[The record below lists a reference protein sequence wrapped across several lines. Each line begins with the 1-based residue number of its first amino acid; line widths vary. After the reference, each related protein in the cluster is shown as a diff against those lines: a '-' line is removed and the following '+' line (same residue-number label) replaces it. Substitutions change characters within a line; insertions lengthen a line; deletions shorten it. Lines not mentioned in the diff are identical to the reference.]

1 MNLRGAWIDAAIEEH
16 ARCVNAATR
25 AGEERI
31 TEYFDA
37 IGWRWA
43 ITRAGGERYSEAL
56 RRGNPGLLEY
66 CGIFWGAMGLRLEV
80 EPFGESKIADFF
92 AQKHGLDL
100 RYYLHPRV
108 AEYVMPSTYRIAHSG
123 HWGKIPRADRITVHE
138 LDRGDIITVVT
149 GRNKPYGDHFA
160 GVVEVDSEAQT
171 VQTIEANTW
180 GVLGDG
186 TEGRGVVRRSRR
198 FDEIRRIY
206 RFDER
211 HFLVTAEGDS
221 DGSD

>member
-1 MNLRGAWIDAAIEEH
+1 MNFRDAWIGAAIQEH
-16 ARCVNAATR
+16 ARGVNAATP
-25 AGEERI
+25 AGEARI

-43 ITRAGGERYSEAL
+43 ITKAGGDRYTEDL

-66 CGIFWGAMGLRLEV
+66 CGIFWGAMGLRIQSV
-80 EPFGESKIADFF
+80 VGDSKIAEYY
-92 AQKHGLDL
+92 AQLYGL
-100 RYYLHPRV
+100 RYYLNPQI
-108 AEYVMPSTYRIAHSG
+108 AEYVLPSTYRIGHSG
-123 HWGKIPRADRITVHE
+123 HWGKIPPAERVTVHE
-138 LDRGDIITVVT
+138 MDRGDIITVVT

-160 GVVEVDSEAQT
+160 GVVEVDSMAQT

-180 GVLGDG
+180 GLLGDG

-206 RFDER
+206 RFDGR
-211 HFLVTAEGDS
+211 HFLAADRR
-221 DGSD
+221 